1 MSIKY
6 LITRATGGLGGQV
19 LEYFASFIPL
29 SKFAAASS
37 KPENKSCFD
46 NRYVT
51 LDIWTRFHEYMVR
64 LSHVKRER
72 CRTNHSSIPMSLV
85 NKFVHQGPAA
95 NGGKHHRLVEA
106 GIVKPP

>member
-6 LITRATGGLGGQV
+6 LITGAAGGLGGQV

-29 SKFAAASS
+29 SEFAAASS

-46 NRYVT
+46 NR
-51 LDIWTRFHEYMVR
+51 
-64 LSHVKRER
+64 
-72 CRTNHSSIPMSLV
+72 LV

-95 NGGKHHRLVEA
+95 NGGKHLRLVEV